1 MNKWICLSL
10 MTFASACSTP
20 QQSPVVTGPNGE
32 TLIQINTSGLTCYNS
47 RCLDINPSG
56 SVRGVGRK
64 ATRIP
69 SGINVSNG
77 TVTPDEFRRLSEAAN
92 LASGMGSGG
101 DR

>member
-1 MNKWICLSL
+1 MNKWICLGI
-10 MTFASACSTP
+10 FAFAAGCSTP

-32 TLIQINTSGLTCYNS
+32 TLIQINTSGLTCYQS
-47 RCLDINPSG
+47 RCLDINPRG

-69 SGINVSNG
+69 SGINVSDG
-77 TVTPDEFRRLSEAAN
+77 TVTPEEFSRLSQAAN
-92 LASGMGSGG
+92 LAGGMGSGG

>member
-1 MNKWICLSL
+1 MNKWICLGIVTL
-10 MTFASACSTP
+10 VAACSAP
-20 QQSPVVTGPNGE
+20 QQSTVVTGPNGE

-47 RCLDINPSG
+47 RCLDINTGG

-69 SGINVSNG
+69 SGINVSDG

-92 LASGMGSGG
+92 LAGGMGSGG